1 MHAYCCKFT
10 VQMKNAA
17 PLYTILRYRLETGSG
32 VQTSSWS
39 VATFG
44 KKNKNLK
51 TGINPNSGLGM
62 STGTRSQIYYPIP
75 GS

>member
-1 MHAYCCKFT
+1 
-10 VQMKNAA
+10 MKNAA

-44 KKNKNLK
+44 KKNLK